1 MKIVVVNGIAL
12 SVLRDDL
19 SYPFIGKLKPD
30 MICEDLSL
38 FHQDPNTRQIL
49 LVREW
54 GHTYFMTIEDIK
66 EELSLFDDEQI
77 MWISKKRRKEMFDY
91 FTKIYFIMK
100 QYKREERINKVLNS
114 NESLLHL
121 AC

>member
-1 MKIVVVNGIAL
+1 
-12 SVLRDDL
+12 
-19 SYPFIGKLKPD
+19 

-54 GHTYFMTIEDIK
+54 GNTYFMTIEDIK

-77 MWISKKRRKEMFDY
+77 MWISKKKKKKCL
-91 FTKIYFIMK
+91 TTLLFI
-100 QYKREERINKVLNS
+100 L
-114 NESLLHL
+114 
-121 AC
+121 